1 MESLDVYLNGVRAGR
16 LDDDNGRLSSA
27 YSDSFLANGGREP
40 LSHSLPL
47 RTAAFVQA
55 EIEPFLSNLLPDD
68 IIRTRLGEILKIPR
82 ENTFA
87 LLRAI
92 GGDCAGAIS
101 FFPSGTA
108 PDMAAQP
115 KFRKLTDEEAGQIL
129 GNLEKRPLD
138 VGEAGFRI
146 SGAGAQDKLIADGC
160 EVTITGENFGSTA
173 NCRHIA
179 SERRGDP
186 A

>member
-16 LDDDNGRLSSA
+16 LDDDNGRLSFA
-27 YSDSFLANGGREP
+27 YSDSFFANGGREP

-47 RTAAFVQA
+47 RTAAFVHA

-92 GGDCAGAIS
+92 GGD
-101 FFPSGTA
+101 
-108 PDMAAQP
+108 
-115 KFRKLTDEEAGQIL
+115 
-129 GNLEKRPLD
+129 
-138 VGEAGFRI
+138 
-146 SGAGAQDKLIADGC
+146 
-160 EVTITGENFGSTA
+160 
-173 NCRHIA
+173 
-179 SERRGDP
+179 
-186 A
+186 